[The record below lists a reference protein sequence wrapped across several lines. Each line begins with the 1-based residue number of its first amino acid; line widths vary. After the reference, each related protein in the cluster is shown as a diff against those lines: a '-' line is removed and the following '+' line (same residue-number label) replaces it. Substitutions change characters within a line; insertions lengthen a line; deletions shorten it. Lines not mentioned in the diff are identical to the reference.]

1 MNYESSR
8 PALIAL
14 DLDGT
19 LLNSAKELTP
29 RSRRAL
35 ESAAAAGIEI
45 VPATGRFFRGIPE
58 PVRALPFL
66 HYAITING
74 AQVLDIQNER
84 SIYSA
89 PVPLERTIEV
99 LTYLDTLPVMYSCY
113 QDDWGFVTEDMRRRA
128 EDYIDYAPSLDMLNR
143 LHTGVPELKA
153 FLTEKGRGPQK
164 FQLFTRDRAFRDRLL
179 RELPERYPDL
189 QITNAMPNNIEF
201 NAAGGNKG
209 AALSALAEHLGLDRE
224 RTMAFG
230 DGLNDIA
237 MLRAAGCGVA
247 MENAWDAVKAAAERI
262 APSCDA
268 DGVAAVIEELLNIT

>member
-1 MNYESSR
+1 MPEIKI
-8 PALIAL
+8 LAL

-19 LLNSAKELTP
+19 LLDSEKRLSEVN
-29 RSRRAL
+29 RNAL
-35 ESAAAAGIEI
+35 AAAAAKGVLV
-45 VPATGRFFRGIPE
+45 VPTTGRFFGMMPE
-58 PVRALPFL
+58 CVRDLPFVR
-66 HYAITING
+66 YAITING

-84 SIYSA
+84 SIYAA
-89 PVPLERTIEV
+89 PVPLDRTIEV

-209 AALSALAEHLGLDRE
+209 AALSALAEHLDLGRGS
-224 RTMAFG
+224 TMAFG

-247 MENAWDAVKAAAERI
+247 MENAWDAVKAAADRI

-268 DGVAAVIEELLNIT
+268 DGVAAVIEELLYA